1 MHKETNCSI
10 YASEKITG
18 CQTRLI
24 EESIFI
30 IREKSNSLDE
40 KPFLKQNQFPELKN
54 KFPNHESKSLNQE
67 EKPSL
72 GLEGGAFEIHRVS

>member
-1 MHKETNCSI
+1 LHKETNCSI

-40 KPFLKQNQFPELKN
+40 KPFLKQNQFPELK
-54 KFPNHESKSLNQE
+54 K
-67 EKPSL
+67 
-72 GLEGGAFEIHRVS
+72 